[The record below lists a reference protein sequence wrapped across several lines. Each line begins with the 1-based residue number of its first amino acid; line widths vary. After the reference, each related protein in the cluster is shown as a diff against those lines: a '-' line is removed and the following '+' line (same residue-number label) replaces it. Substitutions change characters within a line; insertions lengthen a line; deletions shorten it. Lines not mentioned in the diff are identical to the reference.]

1 MSRTGVFVCH
11 CGTNI
16 AKSVDVARVAAE
28 ARKLPGVVF
37 ATDYT
42 YMCSG
47 PGQDLITQAI
57 QDHQL
62 DSVVVASCSP
72 RLHEPT
78 FQRCVEGA
86 GLNAYLM
93 EMANIREQ
101 VSWVHSDMEE
111 ATAKALD
118 LVRSAVAKAQRNVPL
133 FSQELPVEKRTLV
146 IGGGIA
152 GIQAALD
159 VANAGIEV
167 VLVEKTP
174 SIGGRMAQFDK
185 TFPTLDCAACILTPK
200 MVEVASNP
208 RVKLLTWTEVEKV
221 EGFVGSFEVTLRRK
235 ARYVDEEAC
244 VGCGDC
250 WVKCPVRNIPSEFDA
265 ELGHRAAIYRPFPQ
279 AVPNVPV
286 IDKEHCLYLTKGRC
300 GACAKACPKQ
310 CIDYTQEDKLET
322 VKVGA
327 IVVATGF
334 EVEPGKLYGEY
345 MYGEHPDL
353 ITGMQLERMINVS
366 GPTGGHIVRP
376 STFNPKTGE
385 GQEPKTI
392 VFIQCCGSRDEE
404 KGVPYCSKVCC
415 MYTAKQ
421 ALLLK
426 EKLPQAKT
434 YIFYIDI
441 RAAGK
446 GYEEFVNRVQDEFQ
460 ANYIRGRIAEI
471 IPEGDHLLV
480 RGADTLLGRQVEIE
494 ADLVVMATPLLARP
508 DVKELARRL
517 NLQTDKHGFFTEAH
531 PKLRPAETLT
541 DGIFLAGGCV
551 FPRDI
556 PESVAAGGAAAAKV
570 VDLLSKD
577 HLESQPT
584 VSIIDADLCA
594 GCLTCVKV
602 CPFTAIEEVEVEDP
616 KTHVK
621 RRIARVNE
629 GLCKGC
635 GTCAAACPSGCAS
648 LRGFTD
654 DQILAELDAVSV

>member
-1 MSRTGVFVCH
+1 MARTGVFVCH

-16 AKSVDVARVAAE
+16 AKTVDVKRVAEE
-28 ARKLPGVVF
+28 ARKLPGVVY

-42 YMCSG
+42 YTCSA
-47 PGQDLITQAI
+47 PGQEQIQEAI
-57 QDHQL
+57 REYRL

-86 GLNAYLM
+86 GLNPYLV

-101 VSWVHSDMEE
+101 ASWVHSDREE
-111 ATAKALD
+111 ATQKAID
-118 LVRSAVAKAQRNVPL
+118 LVRSAVAKVQRNVPL
-133 FSQELPVEKRTLV
+133 YRKELPITKRALV

-159 VANAGIEV
+159 IADAGIEV
-167 VLVEKTP
+167 ILVEKSP

-208 RVKLLTWTEVEKV
+208 NITLWTWSEVEKV
-221 EGFVGSFEVTLRRK
+221 EGFVGNFKATIRRK

-244 VGCGDC
+244 VGCGEC
-250 WVKCPVRNIPSEFDA
+250 WAKCPVKNVPSEFNA
-265 ELGHRAAIYRPFPQ
+265 ELGPRTAIYTPFPQ
-279 AVPNVPV
+279 AIPNVPV

-310 CIDYTQEDKLET
+310 CIDYTAEDKLET
-322 VKVGA
+322 VEVGA

-334 EVEPGKLYGEY
+334 EVEPGRLYGEY
-345 MYGEHPDL
+345 LYGQHPDL
-353 ITGMQLERMINVS
+353 ITGIQFERMVNVS

-376 STFNPKTGE
+376 STWDPKTEHGE
-385 GQEPKTI
+385 EPKSV

-426 EKLPQAKT
+426 EKLPNAQI

-446 GYEEFVNRVQDEFQ
+446 GYEEFISRVQDEFQ
-460 ANYIRGRIAEI
+460 ANYIRGRVSEI
-471 IPEGDHLLV
+471 IPEDDHLLV
-480 RGADTLLGRQVEIE
+480 RGADTLLGRQVEIP
-494 ADLVVMATPLLARP
+494 ADLVIMATPLLPCA
-508 DVKELARRL
+508 DVQELARQL
-517 NLQTDKHGFFTEAH
+517 SIQTDKYGWITEAH

-541 DGIFLAGGCV
+541 DGIFLAGGCI

-556 PESVAAGGAAAAKV
+556 PDSVASGGAAAAKV

-577 HLESQPT
+577 HLLSVPT
-584 VSIIDADLCA
+584 VSVIDESLCT
-594 GCLTCVKV
+594 GCLTCLRV
-602 CPFTAIEEVEVEDP
+602 CPFKAIEEVEVEDP
-616 KTHVK
+616 RTHEK
-621 RRIARVNE
+621 RTIARVNE

-635 GTCAAACPSGCAS
+635 GTCAVACAAGCPS

-654 DQILAELDAVSV
+654 EQILAEVDALCV

>member
-1 MSRTGVFVCH
+1 MARTGVFVCH

-16 AKSVDVARVAAE
+16 AKSVDVKRVAEE
-28 ARKLPGVVF
+28 AAKLPGVVF
-37 ATDYT
+37 ASDYI

-47 PGQDLITQAI
+47 PGQDMLREAI
-57 QDHQL
+57 AEHKL

-78 FQRCVEGA
+78 FQKCVEGA
-86 GLNAYLM
+86 GINPYLM

-101 VSWVHSDMEE
+101 VSWVHGKDEG
-111 ATAKALD
+111 ATEKALD
-118 LVRSAVAKAQRNVPL
+118 LVRSAVAKVQRNAPL
-133 FSQELPVEKRTLV
+133 FPQELPVTKRAVV

-159 VANAGIEV
+159 IADAGVEV
-167 VLVEKTP
+167 ILVEKSP

-208 RVKLLTWTEVEKV
+208 NITLMTWSEIEKV
-221 EGFVGSFEVTLRRK
+221 EGFVGNFEVTIRRK

-244 VGCGDC
+244 IGCGDC
-250 WVKCPVRNIPSEFDA
+250 WAKCPVKNIPAEFQA
-265 ELGHRAAIYRPFPQ
+265 ELGPRTAIYRPFPQ
-279 AVPNVPV
+279 AIPNVPV
-286 IDKEHCLYLTKGRC
+286 IDKENCIYLTKGRC

-310 CIDYTQEDKLET
+310 CIHYDDEDKLVT
-322 VKVGA
+322 VQAGA
-327 IVVATGF
+327 VVVATGF
-334 EVEPGKLYGEY
+334 EVEPGKIYGEY
-345 MYGEHPDL
+345 GYGSHPDI
-353 ITGMQLERMINVS
+353 ITGLQFERMVNVS

-376 STFNPKTGE
+376 STWDAKKQE

-392 VFIQCCGSRDEE
+392 VFLQCCGSRDEE

-426 EKLPQAKT
+426 EKMPNTQV

-446 GYEEFVNRVQDEFQ
+446 GYEEFINRVQDEFQ
-460 ANYIRGRIAEI
+460 ANYIRGRVSSIV
-471 IPEGDHLLV
+471 PEGDHLVV
-480 RGADTLLGRQVEIE
+480 RGADTLLGRQVEID
-494 ADLVVMATPLLARP
+494 ADLVILATPLLARK
-508 DVKELARRL
+508 DSADIARQL
-517 NLQTDKHGFFTEAH
+517 SIQVDKYGWFTEAH

-541 DGIFLAGGCV
+541 DGVFLAGGCL

-556 PESVAAGGAAAAKV
+556 PESVASGGAAAAKV

-577 HLESQPT
+577 HLLSVPT
-584 VSIIDADLCA
+584 VSMIDADLCA
-594 GCLTCVKV
+594 GCLTCVRV
-602 CPFTAIEEVEVEDP
+602 CPFGAIEEAEIENP
-616 KTHVK
+616 RTHEK
-621 RRIARVNE
+621 RKVAKVNE

-635 GTCAAACPSGCAS
+635 GTCAVACPSGCAT

-654 DQILAELDAVSV
+654 EQILAEVDALCV